1 MSVKTSPVGK
11 ALPGA
16 DYTRAL
22 KPVHWSKAQVGY
34 RRISLGSIL
43 YVGLSVAGWC
53 ATTLLAAAG
62 CFAVL
67 FMMAGNGSLSGFF
80 EQLNLLASH
89 YLSAPPPAR
98 ASFDGYLGYAAL
110 ATVFLCGLFR
120 RGALISIFKQGGGD
134 GQQSSGS

>member
-1 MSVKTSPVGK
+1 MSVETSPVGN

-16 DYTRAL
+16 GYARAL
-22 KPVHWSKAQVGY
+22 KRVHRSKAQVGDH
-34 RRISLGSIL
+34 RISVGSIL
-43 YVGLSVAGWC
+43 YLGLAVTGWC

-80 EQLNLLASH
+80 EQLNLLSSH
-89 YLSAPPPAR
+89 YLSAPPRAR

-110 ATVFLCGLFR
+110 ATVFLCGLLR

-134 GQQSSGS
+134 GQQNSEI